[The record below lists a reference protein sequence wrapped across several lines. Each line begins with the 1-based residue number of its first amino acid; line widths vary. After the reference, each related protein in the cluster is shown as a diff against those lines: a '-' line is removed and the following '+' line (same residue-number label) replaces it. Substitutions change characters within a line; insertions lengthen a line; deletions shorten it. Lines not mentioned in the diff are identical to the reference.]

1 MKTAKLFRNGKSQ
14 AVRLP
19 KEFSFHGNE
28 VYVKRV
34 GRDLILIPKDDP
46 WGSLIASLD
55 GFTADFMSERAQPK
69 VDNNVSEFRRIPGL
83 SVENWLKP

>member
-19 KEFSFHGNE
+19 KEFSFHGSE

-34 GRDLILIPKDDP
+34 GRDLILIPKYDP
-46 WGSLIASLD
+46 WESLITGLD
-55 GFTADFMSERAQPK
+55 SFTEDFMSERTQPK
-69 VDNNVSEFRRIPGL
+69 V
-83 SVENWLKP
+83 ENREKL

>member
-19 KEFSFHGNE
+19 KEFSFRGKE

-34 GRDLILIPKDDP
+34 GRDLILMPKENP
-46 WGSLIASLD
+46 WESWISGLES
-55 GFTADFMSERAQPK
+55 FTPDFMSERVQPK
-69 VDNNVSEFRRIPGL
+69 ADGREGL
-83 SVENWLKP
+83 

>member
-19 KEFSFHGNE
+19 KEFSFRGSE

-34 GRDLILIPKDDP
+34 GRDLILIPKDEP
-46 WGSLIASLD
+46 WESLISSLD
-55 GFTADFMSERAQPK
+55 SFTADFMSERVQPQAEHREK
-69 VDNNVSEFRRIPGL
+69 L
-83 SVENWLKP
+83 

>member
-1 MKTAKLFRNGKSQ
+1 MKTAKLFRNGNSQ

-19 KEFSFHGNE
+19 KEFSFHGSE

-46 WGSLIASLD
+46 WESLISSLD
-55 GFTADFMSERAQPK
+55 TFTVDFMSGRVQPK
-69 VDNNVSEFRRIPGL
+69 AEDREKL
-83 SVENWLKP
+83 

>member
-1 MKTAKLFRNGKSQ
+1 MKTAKLFRNGNSQ

-19 KEFSFHGNE
+19 KEFSFHGSE

-46 WGSLIASLD
+46 WESLISSLD
-55 GFTADFMSERAQPK
+55 TFTADFMSRRVQPK
-69 VDNNVSEFRRIPGL
+69 PEDREKL
-83 SVENWLKP
+83 

>member
-19 KEFSFHGNE
+19 KEFSFSGKE

-34 GRDLILIPKDDP
+34 GRDLILIPKDNP
-46 WGSLIASLD
+46 WESLISSLD
-55 GFTADFMSERAQPK
+55 NFTPDLMSERVQPK
-69 VDNNVSEFRRIPGL
+69 AEDRDSL
-83 SVENWLKP
+83 

>member
-1 MKTAKLFRNGKSQ
+1 MKTAKLFRNGNSQ

-19 KEFSFHGNE
+19 KEFSFHGSE

-46 WGSLIASLD
+46 WESLISSLD
-55 GFTADFMSERAQPK
+55 TFTTDFMSRRVQPK
-69 VDNNVSEFRRIPGL
+69 PKDREKL
-83 SVENWLKP
+83 

>member
-19 KEFSFHGNE
+19 KEFSFHGSE

-34 GRDLILIPKDDP
+34 GPDVILIPKDDP
-46 WGSLIASLD
+46 WESLTSSLES
-55 GFTADFMSERAQPK
+55 FTADFMSERVQPK
-69 VDNNVSEFRRIPGL
+69 AEGRKKL
-83 SVENWLKP
+83 